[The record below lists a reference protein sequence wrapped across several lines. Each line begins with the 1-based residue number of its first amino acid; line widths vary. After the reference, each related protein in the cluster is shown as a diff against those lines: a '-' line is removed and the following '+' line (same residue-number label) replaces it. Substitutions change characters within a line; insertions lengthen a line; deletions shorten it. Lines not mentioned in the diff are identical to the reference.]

1 MLDVTDPAHPVVIST
16 VDTMGVG
23 EKVIAVGGYL
33 LVDNSRGLFVLDI
46 SDPVNPVEVGRC
58 ETAGDT
64 TSGMAYADGL
74 VVINSLDGGIYVLR
88 PLKEEVSVQIWP
100 AGGSLTSPSGDVTV
114 TLPPGVFTEQVLLEY
129 QRPLLEQPA
138 TGSLV
143 SGGLLFDLRATY
155 VSSGD
160 PAQPVSP
167 FTMTVTYD
175 PTELGPTIEATL
187 AIYWW
192 NGTRWLKEPTSGWDG
207 SAHTVTATLEHLS
220 RFAVLGETNRVYL
233 PLVLR

>member
-1 MLDVTDPAHPVVIST
+1 
-16 VDTMGVG
+16 MGVG

-100 AGGSLTSPSGDVTV
+100 AG
-114 TLPPGVFTEQVLLEY
+114 
-129 QRPLLEQPA
+129 A
-138 TGSLV
+138 
-143 SGGLLFDLRATY
+143 A
-155 VSSGD
+155 
-160 PAQPVSP
+160 
-167 FTMTVTYD
+167 
-175 PTELGPTIEATL
+175 
-187 AIYWW
+187 
-192 NGTRWLKEPTSGWDG
+192 
-207 SAHTVTATLEHLS
+207 
-220 RFAVLGETNRVYL
+220 
-233 PLVLR
+233 